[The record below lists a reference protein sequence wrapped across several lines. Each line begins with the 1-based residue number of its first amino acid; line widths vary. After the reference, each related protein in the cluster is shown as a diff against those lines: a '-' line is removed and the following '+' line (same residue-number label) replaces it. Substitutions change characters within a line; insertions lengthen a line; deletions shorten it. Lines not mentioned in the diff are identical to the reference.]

1 MGVQPSTYMLTDSKT
16 RLFLTIWVIQSN
28 DDMLTHFRHAAA
40 GGEEGE
46 EEEEW

>member
-1 MGVQPSTYMLTDSKT
+1 MCIATVKIHVD
-16 RLFLTIWVIQSN
+16 RLQDKAVITLWVIQSK